1 MRTFAGDNMIAQAA
15 YRWNPTKD
23 NAITTLKRIPAGSR
37 VVALYDYLD
46 RVLRMPAGPAAQ
58 AFQAAR

>member
-1 MRTFAGDNMIAQAA
+1 MIAQAA